1 MSIGQVLSSP
11 LRALSGLGPP
21 RMSSAVRMSPSPE
34 VEPIIRGTRKGLLRR
49 DSRGS
54 DLKKGSWMEEAL
66 SKQGLNG

>member
-1 MSIGQVLSSP
+1 
-11 LRALSGLGPP
+11 
-21 RMSSAVRMSPSPE
+21 MSPSPE
-34 VEPIIRGTRKGLLRR
+34 VEPIIRGTRRGLLRR